1 MQIVCCRL
9 AGKGEWLPLLVI
21 SMIKRTGH
29 GITVPVQILKMEK
42 ERADTRVG
50 PYNFYMDE
58 RACICTGS

>member
-1 MQIVCCRL
+1 
-9 AGKGEWLPLLVI
+9 
-21 SMIKRTGH
+21 MIKRTGH